1 MKRID
6 IAWDLDEGLEDP
18 HAVSAFDVTLEDD
31 GSGATHTHKFHEFI
45 YLLDGD
51 AIQVYGDRQFPFTPG
66 SLYFLPAG
74 DWHIARSRT
83 RARAVVLNF
92 YDQAFAPSLPGDRE
106 GLAMVRALTEEAR
119 AGRPRVALSR
129 NTATEVRGLLES
141 AARECA
147 RHEPGW
153 RSAVGI
159 RLESLL
165 LLLRRETAL
174 GRNIEVESTFSSLPL
189 SHAERMERV
198 LVHVRRHLGEPLR
211 VAELSRL
218 AGMGHSLFCRLF
230 RELTGHTSVQYINR
244 LRVEQAS
251 RILVETNLALPLVA
265 ERCGFPCLSHFH
277 AVFRTL
283 TGHSPRQYRVTRR
296 GATHI

>member
-189 SHAERMERV
+189 SHAERMRPAKMQAIERARPNAT
-198 LVHVRRHLGEPLR
+198 VRGYDGRWREARKRHLARHPLCEACAMSGR
-211 VAELSRL
+211 TEAATVVDHITPHR
-218 AGMGHSLFCRLF
+218 GDQRLF
-230 RELTGHTSVQYINR
+230 WDSENWQSLCR
-244 LRVEQAS
+244 
-251 RILVETNLALPLVA
+251 
-265 ERCGFPCLSHFH
+265 PCHNAKTMKESI
-277 AVFRTL
+277 
-283 TGHSPRQYRVTRR
+283 RR
-296 GATHI
+296 ARAG